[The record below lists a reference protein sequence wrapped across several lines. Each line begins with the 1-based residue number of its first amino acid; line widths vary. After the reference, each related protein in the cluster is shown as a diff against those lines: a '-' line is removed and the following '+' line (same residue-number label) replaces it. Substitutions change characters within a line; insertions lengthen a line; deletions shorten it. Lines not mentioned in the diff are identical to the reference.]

1 MYCIT
6 LRSRVD
12 ARITGWF
19 DGSDSRWS
27 TDYKRQKLFDE
38 KRDARSVCQEL
49 RELCPRNAKFI
60 NVEAV
65 YDIALDGRRSD
76 PRDLGELSYER
87 LCTPQVVAAGSSS
100 SPRAGDP
107 LDGAWDLRE
116 CRRLGSGVGQ
126 AELSPTFHPA
136 PQHGDVRHAGL
147 PQLICRDR

>member
-27 TDYKRQKLFDE
+27 TDYKLQKLFDE

-65 YDIALDGRRSD
+65 YDTRPCASW
-76 PRDLGELSYER
+76 
-87 LCTPQVVAAGSSS
+87 
-100 SPRAGDP
+100 PRASLAD
-107 LDGAWDLRE
+107 E
-116 CRRLGSGVGQ
+116 VGLMI
-126 AELSPTFHPA
+126 ATPADRDVVPAHPRM
-136 PQHGDVRHAGL
+136 VE
-147 PQLICRDR
+147 

>member
-38 KRDARSVCQEL
+38 KREARSVCQEL

-60 NVEAV
+60 NIEAV

-76 PRDLGELSYER
+76 PRDLEASSLTR
-87 LCTPQVVAAGSSS
+87 GSALLRSS
-100 SPRAGDP
+100 EPAVP
-107 LDGAWDLRE
+107 A
-116 CRRLGSGVGQ
+116 RRGQ
-126 AELSPTFHPA
+126 AIH
-136 PQHGDVRHAGL
+136 
-147 PQLICRDR
+147 

>member
-12 ARITGWF
+12 GRIAGWF

-38 KRDARSVCQEL
+38 KRDARSVCQKL
-49 RELCPRNAKFI
+49 RELCPRNANFI

-65 YDIALDGRRSD
+65 YDIALDGTRSD
-76 PRDLGELSYER
+76 PRDLGGLFYER
-87 LCTPQVVAAGSSS
+87 LCTLQVVAADSSS

-107 LDGAWDLRE
+107 LDGAW
-116 CRRLGSGVGQ
+116 
-126 AELSPTFHPA
+126 
-136 PQHGDVRHAGL
+136 GL
-147 PQLICRDR
+147 

>member
-12 ARITGWF
+12 GRIAGWF

-49 RELCPRNAKFI
+49 RKLCPRNAKFI

-65 YDIALDGRRSD
+65 YDTALDGRSD
-76 PRDLGELSYER
+76 PRDLGELSCES
-87 LCTPQVVAAGSSS
+87 LCTPHVVGGVEALGEPAAN
-100 SPRAGDP
+100 A
-107 LDGAWDLRE
+107 
-116 CRRLGSGVGQ
+116 
-126 AELSPTFHPA
+126 
-136 PQHGDVRHAGL
+136 
-147 PQLICRDR
+147 RDHV